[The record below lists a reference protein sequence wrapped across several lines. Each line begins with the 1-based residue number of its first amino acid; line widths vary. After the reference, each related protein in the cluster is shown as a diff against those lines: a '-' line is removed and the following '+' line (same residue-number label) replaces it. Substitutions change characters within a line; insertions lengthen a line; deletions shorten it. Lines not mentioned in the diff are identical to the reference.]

1 MGNRGFKMK
10 TTIMIFALI
19 LAVGAFIGYPPAD
32 VSGQAAAEPM
42 PLLAMMQA
50 PQGLPTEAYDA
61 I

>member
-1 MGNRGFKMK
+1 MK

-19 LAVGAFIGYPPAD
+19 FAVGAFIGYPPAD

-50 PQGLPTEAYDA
+50 PQGLPTEAYEA